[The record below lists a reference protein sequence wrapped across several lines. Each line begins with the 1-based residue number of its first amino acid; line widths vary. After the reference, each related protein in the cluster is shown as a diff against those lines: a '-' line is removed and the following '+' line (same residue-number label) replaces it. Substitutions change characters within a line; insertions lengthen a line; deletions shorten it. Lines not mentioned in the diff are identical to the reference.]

1 MPEPIRFSLPL
12 CFIFLGACLALT
24 NSALFFSREQNER
37 IFLLH
42 KYRFVPADLQKM
54 FRAKAMLLLREL
66 LIFLLLS
73 LAVYLFI
80 VLGKYGTKAELAEP
94 LCLFLSIAVFG
105 LVFSGVELA
114 LNAVLLSR
122 KSFRFPIE
130 EQCGSHK
137 DIPRGCRKIC
147 LFISFLFFTVCTLFL
162 TGRLLRRIIQ
172 HSALD
177 QRIQEF
183 PDILSCR
190 LFIHIV

>member
-1 MPEPIRFSLPL
+1 MSYYRYEKKHLKNLDSRICMGFFLFCFLLNVVSGTEAAADNVPEPIRFSLPL

-24 NSALFFSREQNER
+24 NSTLFFSREQNER

-94 LCLFLSIAVFG
+94 LCFFLSIAVFG

-114 LNAVLLSR
+114 LNAVLL
-122 KSFRFPIE
+122 
-130 EQCGSHK
+130 
-137 DIPRGCRKIC
+137 
-147 LFISFLFFTVCTLFL
+147 
-162 TGRLLRRIIQ
+162 RR
-172 HSALD
+172 SEL
-177 QRIQEF
+177 
-183 PDILSCR
+183 
-190 LFIHIV
+190 